1 VDKVGLTGCNP
12 YATPMEPRLRLS
24 KESSSPLVDGTTYRS
39 LVGSMRYLVNTRP
52 DLAFLVGY
60 VSRFMKQPTE
70 EHLVVVKRIIRY
82 VASTLNLGCQYGRD
96 DQWNLIG
103 YCDNDIAGDIDSS
116 KSTTGVAYFHGKN
129 MISC

>member
-52 DLAFLVGY
+52 NLAFLVGY
-60 VSRFMKQPTE
+60 VSRSMKQPTE
-70 EHLVVVKRIIRY
+70 EHLVVVKRII
-82 VASTLNLGCQYGRD
+82 
-96 DQWNLIG
+96 
-103 YCDNDIAGDIDSS
+103 
-116 KSTTGVAYFHGKN
+116 
-129 MISC
+129 